1 MDDLIAAFSA
11 GFSFISLSLS
21 LFSFSGDHLKKK
33 GIFKARGAFLRG
45 HSVMDCWRG
54 MSQC

>member
-21 LFSFSGDHLKKK
+21 FFVFGGSFKKKK